1 MNEKF
6 AVAYARFSTDKQNYT
21 SIEVQIEKIEQ
32 FCKENKFILIEKYI
46 DEAQSGTND
55 RRKNFQRMIQDSE
68 NGLFKYVIVHRN
80 DRWARNTEDAMYY
93 KKLLSLRGVKILSVI
108 ENFDTKTPEGGF
120 FNLVSMGMAELYTK
134 KLTRESWEGLLATA
148 RECKVIGGNPP
159 YGYKIEGTGKN
170 KRYAIDPEKA
180 VVIKELFEEVAKG
193 SSYIQAYN
201 KLKEKG
207 VDLQGFSISSIVDR
221 LRNSKYKGEYVFNQ
235 QIHRTPDNKKMRHQY
250 KDESEIIRIPNG
262 FPRIISDE
270 LFDKVQRIL
279 DGRKHRKI
287 MKKDTPY
294 LLASLIRCGE
304 CGKAVSGS
312 VCGSSKRGLLRHT
325 YICSSN
331 TLPRCNQKPINIRLL
346 DEYIVALVKNVF
358 LKVENAKWLKD
369 LITLAVKNKKSSHQL
384 EIKDNLRKIEN
395 LEEIINEKNEL
406 KFSKQLNVTA
416 QEFLEEEIS
425 SLMKEKSKL
434 QATNIKLDYELNE
447 IDEVVYIE
455 QIRRAIRE
463 YKPQFATL
471 DLKSKREI
479 LKKLIHK
486 IVMYRDKV
494 SVFVNLWCYVVPN
507 YNNELANEL
516 LVEIEEDRDFLTFQN
531 FNRDKVVAN
540 NLQFTNLPK
549 LEE

>member
-221 LRNSKYKGEYVFNQ
+221 LRNST
-235 QIHRTPDNKKMRHQY
+235 R
-250 KDESEIIRIPNG
+250 
-262 FPRIISDE
+262 
-270 LFDKVQRIL
+270 
-279 DGRKHRKI
+279 
-287 MKKDTPY
+287 
-294 LLASLIRCGE
+294 
-304 CGKAVSGS
+304 
-312 VCGSSKRGLLRHT
+312 
-325 YICSSN
+325 
-331 TLPRCNQKPINIRLL
+331 QK
-346 DEYIVALVKNVF
+346 
-358 LKVENAKWLKD
+358 
-369 LITLAVKNKKSSHQL
+369 
-384 EIKDNLRKIEN
+384 
-395 LEEIINEKNEL
+395 
-406 KFSKQLNVTA
+406 
-416 QEFLEEEIS
+416 
-425 SLMKEKSKL
+425 
-434 QATNIKLDYELNE
+434 
-447 IDEVVYIE
+447 
-455 QIRRAIRE
+455 
-463 YKPQFATL
+463 
-471 DLKSKREI
+471 
-479 LKKLIHK
+479 
-486 IVMYRDKV
+486 
-494 SVFVNLWCYVVPN
+494 
-507 YNNELANEL
+507 
-516 LVEIEEDRDFLTFQN
+516 
-531 FNRDKVVAN
+531 
-540 NLQFTNLPK
+540 
-549 LEE
+549 